1 MKSGRSGVF
10 WLRLTAVSLVT
21 ALVFLLGGCGGGGG
35 ASVAPPPPPPAT
47 LTITTSSLP
56 AATVG
61 QAYSVTVQATGGTG
75 TRTWSALGLPAG
87 LDIGPTT
94 GTITGTATAAGNSSP
109 TVQVVDTGSPQ
120 QTASRQFSLAVNVV
134 ALCAPPA
141 NPSGRN
147 DSTITASALTTN
159 GNCTIPAS
167 ISPFSDAQNPTLPP
181 DQDFYRFTA
190 TGGVTVTV
198 ETRARRLPN
207 PSNPPSGLD
216 SVVEIQQAS
225 GARFSTC
232 REGGDGSTTG
242 AVSGTFQ
249 DVNGDPV
256 TDATPTAFDDP
267 CINDDIDLGVIRDS
281 KMEFQV
287 PGSGTVEFFVRVFDW
302 RGDARPDFLYEL
314 TITGA
319 N

>member
-1 MKSGRSGVF
+1 MKSGRSGAH
-10 WLRLTAVSLVT
+10 WLRITAVSLVS
-21 ALVFLLGGCGGGGG
+21 ALVFLVSGCGGGGGG

-75 TRTWSALGLPAG
+75 SRTWSALGLPAG
-87 LDIGPTT
+87 LTIAASTGVISGTPTS
-94 GTITGTATAAGNSSP
+94 AGNSNP
-109 TVQVVDTGSPQ
+109 TVQVVGTGSPP

-141 NPSGRN
+141 NPSTRN
-147 DSTITASALTTN
+147 DSIATASALTTN
-159 GNCTIPAS
+159 GNCKIAAS
-167 ISPFSDAQNPTLPP
+167 ISPFSDAQNPTLGP

-190 TGGVTVTV
+190 TGGATVTV
-198 ETRARRLPN
+198 ETRARRLN
-207 PSNPPSGLD
+207 PSSGLD
-216 SVVEIQQAS
+216 SVVEIQQANNT
-225 GARFSTC
+225 RFSTC

-249 DVNGDPV
+249 DANGDPV

>member
-1 MKSGRSGVF
+1 MKSGRSGAF

-21 ALVFLLGGCGGGGG
+21 ALVFLLSGCGGGGG

-61 QAYSVTVQATGGTG
+61 QDYDVTVQATGGTG
-75 TRTWSALGLPAG
+75 SRTWSALGLPAG

-94 GTITGTATAAGNSSP
+94 GTITGTATAAGNSNP
-109 TVQVVDTGSPQ
+109 TVQVVDTGSPP

-147 DSTITASALTTN
+147 DSTATATALTTN
-159 GNCTIPAS
+159 GNCTIAAS
-167 ISPFSDAQNPTLPP
+167 ISPFTTSGP
-181 DQDFYRFTA
+181 DEDFYRFTA

-198 ETRARRLPN
+198 ETRARRLN
-207 PSNPPSGLD
+207 PSSGLD
-216 SVVEIQQAS
+216 SVLEILPAS
-225 GARFSTC
+225 GARFTTC

-249 DVNGDPV
+249 DANGDPV